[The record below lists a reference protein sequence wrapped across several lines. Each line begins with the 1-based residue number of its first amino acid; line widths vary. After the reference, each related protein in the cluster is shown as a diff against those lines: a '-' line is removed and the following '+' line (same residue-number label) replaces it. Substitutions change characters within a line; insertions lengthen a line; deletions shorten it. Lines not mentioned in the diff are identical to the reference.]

1 MSYDDTMRTIL
12 EIPNEKIKALDHIC
26 QRESIS
32 RAELICRAIDRYL
45 SDGDNA
51 SVEKSF
57 GIWKHRKINSL
68 KYEETLGSEWI
79 NSYYTEHKR
88 L

>member
-1 MSYDDTMRTIL
+1 MRISL

-32 RAELICRAIDRYL
+32 RAELILRAIDRYL
-45 SDGDNA
+45 LEGA
-51 SVEKSF
+51 KEGVEKSF

-79 NSYYTEHKR
+79 NSYYSKS
-88 L
+88 